1 MGNDSESQS
10 NTDDCDSD
18 PDDDITEPGHGVGFP
33 TEQGDGPL
41 RSLTPKNHTQT
52 WLQLGSLSTKK
63 ASQLLKER
71 VKHIFCDEVRR
82 TSSATLVFN
91 PYSDLK

>member
-1 MGNDSESQS
+1 MILSHSLILMIVIQIQTMTLLSQDTVWVFQLS
-10 NTDDCDSD
+10 KE
-18 PDDDITEPGHGVGFP
+18 TE
-33 TEQGDGPL
+33 PL
-41 RSLTPKNHTQT
+41 RSLTPENHTQT

-63 ASQLLKER
+63 ASQSLKES
-71 VKHIFCDEVRR
+71 VEHIFCDEMRR